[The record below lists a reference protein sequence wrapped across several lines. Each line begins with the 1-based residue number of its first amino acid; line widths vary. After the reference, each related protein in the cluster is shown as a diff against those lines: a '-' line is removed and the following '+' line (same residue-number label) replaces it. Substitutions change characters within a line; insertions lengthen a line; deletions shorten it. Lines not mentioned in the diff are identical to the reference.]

1 MYLIGTMWTDMGV
14 NRYDSSFEIAHP
26 QLIKSTIDGGAT
38 LVNHVTSNEFT
49 VTVKL
54 TNENAVN
61 ILENFAYDEDKVAIM
76 QELSHFAEGWRHSD
90 SAYGLIKWGDVNHSY
105 IQRVEVV
112 SQNEYAEILEDWDD
126 IDNLCCY
133 LIKPRE
139 VAKFTD
145 MLLTDKQKYE
155 VWNTLFPHMVINF
168 ERI

>member
-26 QLIKSTIDGGAT
+26 QLIKPTLDGGAT
-38 LVNHVTSNEFT
+38 LVNHVTHNEFA

-54 TNENAVN
+54 TSENVVN
-61 ILENFAYDEDKVAIM
+61 VLEHFAYDEDKVSIM
-76 QELSHFAEGWRHSD
+76 QELSYFAEGWICND
-90 SAYGLIKWGDVNHSY
+90 SIYGLIKWGDADHSY
-105 IQRVEVV
+105 IQLVEVV
-112 SQNEYAEILEDWDD
+112 SENEYIEILEDWDD

-145 MLLTDKQKYE
+145 MLITDKQKYA
-155 VWNTLFPHMVINF
+155 VWNTLFPHMVITF